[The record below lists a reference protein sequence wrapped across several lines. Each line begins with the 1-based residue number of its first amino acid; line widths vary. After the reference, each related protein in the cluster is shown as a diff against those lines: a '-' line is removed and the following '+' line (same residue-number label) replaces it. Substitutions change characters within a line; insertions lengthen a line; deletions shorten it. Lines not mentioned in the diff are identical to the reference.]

1 MTNDSYFQK
10 VLVPVDGSR
19 PSLAAGE
26 VAADLAKKFDS
37 KVTVI
42 HVVPHEVRHPYALQ
56 GYKASQIP
64 EPVEKELQGMFLQK
78 GEQAVGE
85 AETLLKAEN
94 VPVDTILEEFAD
106 PAETIL
112 DVAQEKKSDLIIMGN
127 RGSSEIEDSE
137 LGGVAQKVSR
147 HAKCPVLVV
156 KQRARW
162 TKILVAVDGSK
173 DSKKALDCAVEISRK
188 YGSEITIL
196 NVARMMIPQM
206 GKDEAK
212 MMAQRILSQAEAQ
225 TNDVIVRKR
234 IAFGHP
240 AKEIAK
246 ITKEDNFDLVAL
258 GSRGGSPAK
267 RFVLGSVSENVA
279 RSVPCSVLIA
289 R

>member
-19 PSLAAGE
+19 PSFAAGE
-26 VAADLAKKFDS
+26 VAVDLAKKFDS

-56 GYKASQIP
+56 GYKESRIP

-78 GEQAVGE
+78 GEQAIGD
-85 AETLLKAEN
+85 AKTLFKAES

-156 KQRARW
+156 KKRVPW

-173 DSKKALDCAVEISRK
+173 DSKKALDCAVEISKK

-212 MMAQRILSQAEAQ
+212 MTAQRILSQAEAR
-225 TNDVIVRKR
+225 TNDVVVQKR

-246 ITKEDNFDLVAL
+246 VTKEGSFDLVAL
-258 GSRGGSPAK
+258 GSRGSSPAK